1 MQVEVRAWPVSVCNC
16 YHHDHHQDHHHDHH
30 HDHPHPCHPHHL
42 VSLADGEG
50 GVQELNALL
59 LLAVKLQEDLKVDI
73 VACVGD

>member
-1 MQVEVRAWPVSVCNC
+1 MNMVTEFNRVDVVE
-16 YHHDHHQDHHHDHH
+16 
-30 HDHPHPCHPHHL
+30 HL

-50 GVQELNALL
+50 GVKELDALL